1 MLLRSGGAGA
11 NPAWSPYTLALPG
24 AVGAVLYSD
33 GTNWTRSAAPSLLA
47 LTLYGQSAGGGA
59 QLSLGSS
66 SGSSDPNNGKM
77 NFRNSTNGYL
87 FTITSGVTGADI
99 GWTLPTAAPGGA
111 NYLLNVDADGTMGYT
126 DPSTLGG
133 GGGVAGKV
141 CKTITN
147 PSDADNILFDIAS
160 ARTITKISGICVGG
174 TSAVIT
180 LQDAGAD
187 GSGSTSIDD
196 AITMDTD
203 GANGG
208 TISYTIHDGDIIKL
222 DVGTVTGVV
231 TQVMVCY
238 E

>member
-1 MLLRSGGAGA
+1 MKKYILSVLVLLFVATQSIAAG
-11 NPAWSPYTLALPG
+11 PPPFILP
-24 AVGAVLYSD
+24 
-33 GTNWTRSAAPSLLA
+33 P
-47 LTLYGQSAGGGA
+47 AGGGGSMTYPGA
-59 QLSLGSS
+59 GVANSTGSAWGTSYTVGTAANNLVQLDS
-66 SGSSDPNNGKM
+66 SGKLPAVDGSA
-77 NFRNSTNGYL
+77 L
-87 FTITSGVTGADI
+87 TGI
-99 GWTLPTAAPGGA
+99 
-111 NYLLNVDADGTMGYT
+111 
-126 DPSTLGG
+126 S
-133 GGGVAGKV
+133 GGVAGKV

-160 ARTITKISGICVGG
+160 ARTITKISGIAVGG

-208 TISYTIHDGDIIKL
+208 TISYAVHDGDIIKL

-231 TQVMVCY
+231 TQLMVCY

>member
-1 MLLRSGGAGA
+1 MKKLLLTILSILLLSSYAQGA
-11 NPAWSPYTLALPG
+11 PWST
-24 AVGAVLYSD
+24 
-33 GTNWTRSAAPSLLA
+33 
-47 LTLYGQSAGGGA
+47 
-59 QLSLGSS
+59 S
-66 SGSSDPNNGKM
+66 SGSG
-77 NFRNSTNGYL
+77 
-87 FTITSGVTGADI
+87 SGVETSSNCNQAAYFAIGTICQDTDDGKLYKGTGAAVVEI
-99 GWTLPTAAPGGA
+99 TAGA
-111 NYLLNVDADGTMGYT
+111 ASSFLGATAKAADADKLDNHDSTYFQVDLGLVAGTMTDGKYCTYT
-126 DPSTLGG
+126 ASGTVLNCNSDAGSLTS
-133 GGGVAGKV
+133 GKV

-147 PSDADNILFDIAS
+147 PSDSDNVLFDIAT

-208 TISYTIHDGDIIKL
+208 TISYAVHDGDIIKL

-231 TQVMVCY
+231 TQLMVCY

>member
-1 MLLRSGGAGA
+1 LAGKCGTGMTYPDAGVPNSTGSSWGTSYTVGTSANNLVQLDSSGKL
-11 NPAWSPYTLALPG
+11 PA
-24 AVGAVLYSD
+24 VD
-33 GTNWTRSAAPSLLA
+33 GSA
-47 LTLYGQSAGGGA
+47 LTGIS
-59 QLSLGSS
+59 
-66 SGSSDPNNGKM
+66 
-77 NFRNSTNGYL
+77 
-87 FTITSGVTGADI
+87 
-99 GWTLPTAAPGGA
+99 
-111 NYLLNVDADGTMGYT
+111 
-126 DPSTLGG
+126 
-133 GGGVAGKV
+133 GGVAGKV

-187 GSGSTSIDD
+187 GSGSTSIGD

-208 TISYTIHDGDIIKL
+208 TISYAVHDGDIIKL
-222 DVGTVTGVV
+222 DVGAVTGIV
-231 TQVMVCY
+231 TQLMVCY